1 MTRARAPRSRT
12 AAPRV
17 PILRTRPRPAALSVL
32 ILTTLLL
39 AVTGCAQRSS
49 TTPPGVLNVG
59 QISNSLA
66 FFPLFV
72 AEQKGYFAEEGVKL
86 GERPRL
92 GTGAKVAAAL
102 KSGSIDLGAGVM
114 TDALNLAR
122 IDDKGRL
129 VANLV
134 DRYYVD
140 VVVGTSFA
148 GATPSDPLDQRIRA
162 LRGKKIGITGPG
174 SGTEALV
181 TYLFAKTGM
190 NSATDSE
197 LVNLG
202 STAAAALGALKAGRV
217 DALAFFQP
225 IAQQATAAGIGV
237 RFISPAAGDVPGLE
251 RTSHGVVFTTQR
263 IIDKKPKEVAA
274 FQNALGRAQRF
285 IHQADTAEI
294 IRLLGVYLKGIDP
307 KALTELPALMRSE
320 IPESIGFPRSSFDA
334 AIAFHRTT
342 GLVKHLPSY
351 EQIVPPA
358 LRANAT

>member
-1 MTRARAPRSRT
+1 MRRAVLP
-12 AAPRV
+12 V
-17 PILRTRPRPAALSVL
+17 LAALV
-32 ILTTLLL
+32 L

-59 QISNSLA
+59 QISNSVA

-72 AEQKGYFAEEGVKL
+72 AEQKGYFTQEGVRL

-102 KSGSIDLGAGVM
+102 KSGSIDLGAGVL

-140 VVVGTSFA
+140 VVVGSSFTGAAA
-148 GATPSDPLDQRIRA
+148 GDPLDQRIRA

-181 TYLFAKTGM
+181 TYLFGKVGL
-190 NSATDSE
+190 NSATDCE

-202 STAAAALGALKAGRV
+202 STAASALGALKAGRV

-225 IAQQATAAGIGV
+225 IAQQAAAAGIGT

-251 RTSHGVVFTTQR
+251 RTAHGVVFTTQR

-285 IHQADTAEI
+285 IHEADPAEI
-294 IRLLGVYLKGIDP
+294 TRMLTVYLKGIDP
-307 KALTELPALMRSE
+307 KALAELPGLMRAE
-320 IPESIGFPRSSFDA
+320 IPAEIGFSRASFDT
-334 AIAFHRTT
+334 AIAFHRAT
-342 GLVKHLPSY
+342 GLVKHLPAY

-358 LRANAT
+358 LRIGAP

>member
-1 MTRARAPRSRT
+1 MRRT
-12 AAPRV
+12 AA
-17 PILRTRPRPAALSVL
+17 ILAALA
-32 ILTTLLL
+32 L
-39 AVTGCAQRSS
+39 ALTGCAQRTS

-59 QISNSLA
+59 QISNSIA

-72 AEQKGYFAEEGVKL
+72 AEQNGYFTQEGVKL

-148 GATPSDPLDQRIRA
+148 GASPSDPLDARIRA

-181 TYLFAKTGM
+181 TYLFARTGL
-190 NSATDSE
+190 NPATDCE

-202 STAAAALGALKAGRV
+202 STAASALGALKAGRV

-225 IAQQATAAGIGV
+225 IAQQAAAAGIGT
-237 RFISPAAGDVPGLE
+237 RYISPAAGDVPGLE
-251 RTSHGVVFTTQR
+251 RTAHGVVFTTQR
-263 IIDKKPKEVAA
+263 IIDKKPREVAA
-274 FQNALGRAQRF
+274 FQRALGRAQRH
-285 IHQADTAEI
+285 IHQAPPEEIVKLLTA
-294 IRLLGVYLKGIDP
+294 YLKGIDP
-307 KALTELPALMRSE
+307 RALAELPELMRTE
-320 IPESIGFPRSSFDA
+320 IPEGIGFSRASFDT
-334 AIAFHRTT
+334 AIAFHRVT
-342 GLVKHLPSY
+342 GLVRHLPAY
-351 EQIVPPA
+351 ERIVHFA
-358 LRANAT
+358 LRADT

>member
-1 MTRARAPRSRT
+1 MRRRDMIAVLAG
-12 AAPRV
+12 
-17 PILRTRPRPAALSVL
+17 AALVAS
-32 ILTTLLL
+32 
-39 AVTGCAQRSS
+39 GCAQRSS

-59 QISNSLA
+59 QISNSIA

-72 AEQKGYFAEEGVKL
+72 AEQKGYFTEEGVKL

-102 KSGSIDLGAGVM
+102 KSGSIDLGAGVL

-140 VVVGTSFA
+140 VVVGSAFA
-148 GATPSDPLDQRIRA
+148 GATPADPLERRIQA

-181 TYLFAKTGM
+181 TYLFAKVGLD
-190 NSATDSE
+190 SATDCE

-202 STAAAALGALKAGRV
+202 STAASALGALKAGRV

-225 IAQQATAAGIGV
+225 IAQQAAAAGIGT
-237 RFISPAAGDVPGLE
+237 RYISPAAGDVQGLE
-251 RTSHGVVFTTQR
+251 RTAHGVVFTTQR
-263 IIDKKPKEVAA
+263 IIDKKPGEVAA
-274 FQNALGRAQRF
+274 FQNAIARAQRF
-285 IHQADTAEI
+285 IHEADEAEI
-294 IRLLGVYLKGIDP
+294 TRMLAAYLKGIDP
-307 KALTELPALMRSE
+307 KALSELPGLMRSE
-320 IPESIGFPRSSFDA
+320 MPRDIGFARESFDT
-334 AIAFHRTT
+334 AIAFHRAT
-342 GLVKHLPSY
+342 GLVRHLPAY
-351 EQIVPPA
+351 ERIVPPA
-358 LRANAT
+358 LRLTGP

>member
-1 MTRARAPRSRT
+1 MTRR
-12 AAPRV
+12 
-17 PILRTRPRPAALSVL
+17 LALLVA
-32 ILTTLLL
+32 LLL
-39 AVTGCAQRSS
+39 CVTGCAQRSS

-72 AEQKGYFAEEGVKL
+72 AEQQGYFTEEGVKL

-114 TDALNLAR
+114 TDAFNLAR

-140 VVVGTSFA
+140 VVVGPSFA
-148 GATPSDPLDQRIRA
+148 GASPSDPLDQRIRA

-190 NSATDSE
+190 NADTDCE
-197 LVNLG
+197 MVNLG
-202 STAAAALGALKAGRV
+202 STAASALGALKSGRV

-225 IAQQATAAGIGV
+225 IAQQAAAAGIGV
-237 RFISPAAGDVPGLE
+237 RFVSPAAGDVPGLD

-274 FQNALGRAQRF
+274 FQNAIGRAQRF
-285 IHQADTAEI
+285 IHDADPDEI

-307 KALTELPALMRSE
+307 KALTELPALMRTE
-320 IPESIGFPRSSFDA
+320 IPETIGFPRSSFEA
-334 AIAFHRTT
+334 ALTFHRMT
-342 GLVKHLPSY
+342 GLVKHLPTY
-351 EQIVPPA
+351 EQIVPAA
-358 LRANAT
+358 LRTDAT